1 MSEYLP
7 KQIKE
12 YSPVNPKLGIKSS
25 LPNIEELIL
34 LTILLWK
41 TNNEKAEL
49 IYCYE
54 DGNNIKIDNNVL
66 ENILTFFNSGNLTF
80 VKKSDSSHI
89 TLAPLTN
96 SDLINEINNN
106 PLFNA
111 QFEHIFASLALFIKI
126 STIKF
131 TDNSFPD
138 SKERIGRKRFQKKL
152 EFTVLMD
159 ILNYVVDS
167 NLNEFKAL
175 CLNIIF
181 KKDIKIDNSYYLS
194 LKKIL
199 TVFTENTIYKLR
211 KDGNESIFN
220 QEGIYTLLAEDKSV
234 ISKDTV
240 EDVGTVRILKSYISN
255 KLNPYIKL
263 ESNKFVKE
271 EGITNEFLEEYA
283 KRINNY
289 LEITPIK
296 FNLNTSSTNTIA
308 SPIEPTENHEYGSY
322 RYKNVLLKGVP
333 GTGKSHKIDYII
345 DNELKIIHSKNKLRI
360 NIHAASSN
368 SDLLQGI
375 GINSDDDGNIV
386 YLEKQGIILNFI
398 ITAIMNP
405 NEPFALVLE
414 EIQENSL
421 NELIGDLIYLLEE
434 SKRTNIKDL
443 LTELDLNLENF
454 NNYQELLDE
463 IIKLK
468 PKINYVQIPYLIES
482 ECKFRNFI
490 LPDNLYLFFT
500 SNYRDDKK
508 VIEDNL
514 LRRIATFEIFPKYKD
529 KLGDDFKNDEV
540 SNFLKALNENII
552 KQFKDRE
559 VHPDRFLIGH
569 ANWLNVVDEK
579 TFYESLLKVI
589 IEFQDIKELYYSDV
603 NEILKSIENY
613 PSFLVSDSDSNMDK
627 KIKEAKT
634 YFDIIELLQDKIF

>member
-7 KQIKE
+7 NQIKE

-41 TNNEKAEL
+41 TNNEKTEL

-54 DGNNIKIDNNVL
+54 DGNSIKIDNNVL
-66 ENILTFFNSGNLTF
+66 ANILTFFNSGNLTF
-80 VKKSDSSHI
+80 IKKSDSSNI

-106 PLFNA
+106 PLFIA
-111 QFEHIFASLALFIKI
+111 QFEHIFVSLALFLKI

-138 SKERIGRKRFQKKL
+138 SKERSGGKRFQKKL
-152 EFTVLMD
+152 KFTVLMD

-167 NLNEFKAL
+167 NINEFKAL

-194 LKKIL
+194 LKKVL

-234 ISKDTV
+234 ISKDTA

-263 ESNKFVKE
+263 ESNTFVKE
-271 EGITNEFLEEYA
+271 DGITNEFLEEYV

-296 FNLNTSSTNTIA
+296 FNLNASSTNNTIA
-308 SPIEPTENHEYGSY
+308 SPIEPIENHEYGSY

-375 GINSDDDGNIV
+375 GINSDDNGNIV

-405 NEPFALVLE
+405 NEPFALILE

-434 SKRTNIKDL
+434 SKRTNIKNL
-443 LTELDLNLENF
+443 LTEFELNLESF
-454 NNYQELLDE
+454 SNYQELLDE

-514 LRRIATFEIFPKYKD
+514 LRRIATFEVFPKYKD
-529 KLGDDFKNDEV
+529 KLGNDFKNEEV
-540 SNFLKALNENII
+540 SNFLKELNDSII
-552 KQFKDRE
+552 NQFKDRE

-569 ANWLNVVDEK
+569 ANWLNAENSES
-579 TFYESLLKVI
+579 FYESLLKVI
-589 IEFQDIKELYYSDV
+589 IEFQDIKELYFSDV
-603 NEILKSIENY
+603 NEILKRIENY
-613 PSFLVSDSDSNMDK
+613 PSFLESDMDN